1 MGALGK
7 LHNIVVHTHASS
19 ARFNE
24 LKELADR
31 AIPRDNDT
39 RWNSWY
45 LMLEVGLEKE
55 SAIDTYTK
63 RWLESLRED
72 FLTPEDWTSLHQT
85 AAFLKPF
92 YHATKETEGNYVTID
107 RVLWTMN
114 ILIKHYER
122 SQVSFVYNRIQNL
135 ANLIATLHI
144 RFSSSCSNYSKPAYL

>member
-1 MGALGK
+1 
-7 LHNIVVHTHASS
+7 
-19 ARFNE
+19 
-24 LKELADR
+24 
-31 AIPRDNDT
+31 
-39 RWNSWY
+39 
-45 LMLEVGLEKE
+45 MLEVGLEKE

-63 RWLESLRED
+63 QWLESLRED

-92 YHATKETEGNYVTID
+92 YRATKETEGNYATID
-107 RVLWTMN
+107 RVLWTMD